1 MDLITSILG
10 ETRIKTKFEEIFSN
24 QGFNTI
30 TENILINLDV
40 KSLWRCRLVC
50 KALYQF
56 IKSLEKSIKLKKND
70 LKLIRRIRRKQFL
83 IHSNWNAAFNL
94 ICQEDNFYRRRGLLE
109 LLETYE
115 KQDRILET
123 NGCWSDT
130 RAQCPIIGSY
140 LNTSKLLN
148 KNVTSFQFH
157 SFYTK
162 LKKSKQYQIKRSKF
176 CNKKTCL
183 TKVFHW

>member
-10 ETRIKTKFEEIFSN
+10 ETRIKTKSKMFEEIFSN

-30 TENILINLDV
+30 TESILINLDV

-83 IHSNWNAAFNL
+83 IHSHWNAAFNS
-94 ICQEDNFYRRRGLLE
+94 ICEEDNFYRRRRLLE

-130 RAQCPIIGSY
+130 KAQCPIIGSY
-140 LNTSKLLN
+140 LNTSKLLIEKGAYIELVN
-148 KNVTSFQFH
+148 FF
-157 SFYTK
+157 FP
-162 LKKSKQYQIKRSKF
+162 
-176 CNKKTCL
+176 
-183 TKVFHW
+183 